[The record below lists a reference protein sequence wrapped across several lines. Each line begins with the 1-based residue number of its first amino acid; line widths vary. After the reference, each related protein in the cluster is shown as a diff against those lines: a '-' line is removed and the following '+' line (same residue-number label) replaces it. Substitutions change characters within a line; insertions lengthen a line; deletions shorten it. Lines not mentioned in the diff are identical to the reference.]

1 MDILIGGFVAILSG
15 VVLSYLNHRW
25 SVEKE
30 HKQWQRQ
37 QTLEF
42 EKLSREQQKQNREQ
56 LIDAYNNSLFYL
68 SKFLVER
75 APYYHEPEEED
86 TREYQE
92 KYETCKNRL
101 NGHFLETQRYLWVLF
116 INLKNV
122 NDTDMQE
129 FENKFK
135 EFIEDRDRD
144 TAEDLQSMVIRFAT
158 QDDRLQPKEFSP
170 KSINLLNS

>member
-1 MDILIGGFVAILSG
+1 MDILIGGFVAIFSG

-30 HKQWQRQ
+30 QNQWQRQ
-37 QTLEF
+37 HTLEV

-75 APYYHEPEEED
+75 QPYYHDGEEQN

-92 KYETCKNRL
+92 KNEI
-101 NGHFLETQRYLWVLF
+101 YLYA
-116 INLKNV
+116 N
-122 NDTDMQE
+122 Q
-129 FENKFK
+129 
-135 EFIEDRDRD
+135 
-144 TAEDLQSMVIRFAT
+144 
-158 QDDRLQPKEFSP
+158 
-170 KSINLLNS
+170 

>member
-1 MDILIGGFVAILSG
+1 MDILIGGFVAIFSG

-30 HKQWQRQ
+30 QKQWQRQ
-37 QTLEF
+37 HTLEI

-75 APYYHEPEEED
+75 VPYYHEPEEED
-86 TREYQE
+86 TQEYQE
-92 KYETCKNRL
+92 RYEIYRNTL
-101 NGHFLETQRYLWVLF
+101 NGHFLEAQKYLWLLF

-122 NDTDMQE
+122 DENDIKN
-129 FENKFK
+129 FESKFK
-135 EFIEDRDRD
+135 EFIENHD
-144 TAEDLQSMVIRFAT
+144 TAEDLQSMVIKFAT
-158 QDDRLQPKEFSP
+158 QDDRLQPKEFSST
-170 KSINLLNS
+170 SINLLNS